1 MNEKIFDKVF
11 VGGGKTIGRLPDK
24 VASMLDSFMESGEH
38 IIVGDAH
45 GCDLAFQTYLQEYPN
60 VTVYCSGEKCRF
72 NVGNWDEKHI
82 YVPEDMEGY

>member
-1 MNEKIFDKVF
+1 MNENNCRKIF
-11 VGGGKTIGRLPDK
+11 VGGGKTIGHLPDR
-24 VASMLDSFMESGEH
+24 VVSMLDNFMESGDH

-45 GCDLAFQTYLQEYPN
+45 GCDLALQTYLYSKGCYPH

-82 YVPEDMEGY
+82 YNYK